1 MKYPAILIVLG
12 LFILSCKKDNPE
24 PEKEED
30 KNFSAI
36 ISVTSMTRFD
46 TLIYAG
52 DTITAFDYVNY
63 NQDPNLDFIN
73 EQGWIWTD
81 TVNLLKSE
89 VYKIKSVTLQASPPI
104 FSIKNTIKFSVA
116 GIKDSTVSDPNWNTS
131 GIDKYYES
139 SMYFS
144 YGSR

>member
-52 DTITAFDYVNY
+52 DTVTVFDYANY
-63 NQDPNLDFIN
+63 SSDPNLEAVIG
-73 EQGWIWTD
+73 EGWTWVD
-81 TVNLLKSE
+81 TVILSKGDFHKVKSIT
-89 VYKIKSVTLQASPPI
+89 YQSSPPN
-104 FSIKNTIKFSVA
+104 FSTTNSIKFSVA
-116 GIKDSTVSDPNWNTS
+116 GIKDSAVSDPNWNTS